1 MSTRVDTAQPP
12 EELSE
17 ERRRETM
24 AALEDVD
31 AGRVV
36 EHGEVEAWVQG
47 LGGTR
52 KSRSRVKRAG

>member
-1 MSTRVDTAQPP
+1 MSTRVDTAQLP

-17 ERRRETM
+17 ERRRETL

-36 EHGEVEAWVQG
+36 EHDDVEAWAQG
-47 LGGTR
+47 LGGAR